1 MAIYEDL
8 VSKARL
14 KVFLDEIKKHFP
26 VSVNGKKPDSK
37 GNIVIPNFGGAS
49 ASSNGV
55 SGVVPAPLKG
65 QQDKFL
71 KSNGEWDIV
80 SIAGGGTGAT
90 TAANARA
97 NLGLGNV
104 AVENILPITK
114 GGTGAANAAD
124 ALTNLGVD
132 ITIFNLTGTI
142 IAFAGNTLPK
152 GYLLCDGSKVSR
164 TTYKKLFDVIGT
176 TYGNGDGSTTFNLP
190 NAQNGRLFTNST
202 PSIAKDGD
210 FTFNGTGV
218 NTSDGTFHGS
228 SYGASYTLTNSAI
241 FNLNVGSTKN
251 GYSTFGVGVLPN
263 IKQNTSGGSW
273 GEAPKPFQY
282 KSGLKITMPAYAA
295 VKFII
300 KY

>member
-1 MAIYEDL
+1 MANLKERNIAL
-8 VSKARL
+8 VSK
-14 KVFLDEIKKHFP
+14 
-26 VSVNGKKPDSK
+26 DSE
-37 GNIVIPNFGGAS
+37 GVTTIDYPLTS
-49 ASSNGV
+49 AEMVEGLEEFVKTHST
-55 SGVVPAPLKG
+55 PLT
-65 QQDKFL
+65 L
-71 KSNGEWDIV
+71 PLPLNN
-80 SIAGGGTGAT
+80 GGTGAT

-114 GGTGAANAAD
+114 GGTGATNAAD

-132 ITIFNLTGTI
+132 ITIFNPTGTI
-142 IAFAGNTLPK
+142 IAFAGNTLPN
-152 GYLLCDGSKVSR
+152 GFLLCDGSKVSR

-176 TYGNGDGSTTFNLP
+176 TYGKGDGSTTFNLP

-202 PSIAKDGD
+202 PSIATDGD

-241 FNLNVGSTKN
+241 AQFNVGSTKRN
-251 GYSTFGVGVLPN
+251 YITFGVGVLPS
-263 IKQNTSGGSW
+263 IKQETSGGTW
-273 GEAPKPFQY
+273 NEAPKPFQY

>member
-1 MAIYEDL
+1 MATLTERNIVL
-8 VSKARL
+8 VSK
-14 KVFLDEIKKHFP
+14 
-26 VSVNGKKPDSK
+26 DSK
-37 GNIVIPNFGGAS
+37 GNTCLDY
-49 ASSNGV
+49 
-55 SGVVPAPLKG
+55 PLTKAE
-65 QQDKFL
+65 QVEDLESYVKEHSTKL
-71 KSNGEWDIV
+71 NLPL
-80 SIAGGGTGAT
+80 SIANGGTGAT
-90 TAANARA
+90 
-97 NLGLGNV
+97 
-104 AVENILPITK
+104 
-114 GGTGAANAAD
+114 NAAD

-132 ITIFNLTGTI
+132 ITNFNLTGTI
-142 IAFAGNTLPK
+142 IAFAGNTLPN

-202 PSIAKDGD
+202 PSIATDGD

-241 FNLNVGSTKN
+241 AQFNAGSTKR
-251 GYSTFGVGVLPN
+251 GYITFGVGVLPN
-263 IKQNTSGGSW
+263 IKQETSGGSW
-273 GEAPKPFQY
+273 NEAPKPFQY

>member
-8 VSKARL
+8 VSKSRL
-14 KVFLDEIKKHFP
+14 KTFLDEIKKHFP
-26 VSVNGKKPDSK
+26 VSVNGKKQDSN

-49 ASSNGV
+49 ASSNGT
-55 SGVVPAPLKG
+55 SGMVPAPLKG
-65 QQDKFL
+65 QQDKVL
-71 KSNGEWDIV
+71 KGDGTWDIV
-80 SIAGGGTGAT
+80 SIACGGTGAT
-90 TAANARA
+90 
-97 NLGLGNV
+97 
-104 AVENILPITK
+104 
-114 GGTGAANAAD
+114 NAAD

-132 ITIFNLTGTI
+132 ITISNPTGTI
-142 IAFAGNTLPK
+142 IAFAGNTLPN

-176 TYGNGDGSTTFNLP
+176 TYGKGDGSTTFNLP

-202 PSIAKDGD
+202 PSIATDGD

-241 FNLNVGSTKN
+241 AQFNAGSTKRS
-251 GYSTFGVGVLPN
+251 YITFGVGVLPS
-263 IKQNTSGGSW
+263 IKQETSGGLW
-273 GEAPKPFQY
+273 NEAPKPFQY
-282 KSGLKITMPAYAA
+282 KSGLKITMPAYAV